1 MIEPSNTIQIN
12 HNLKK
17 LYLFSF
23 ILGIHTVRG
32 VFIPYFTDWGGLTFF
47 EIMILQSVFTGAI
60 FLLEIPSGAIAD
72 RIGRK
77 TAISLSALSVAIAA
91 IFYSTIPAFFMFAIA
106 EVIWGFGMALLSGSD
121 EAFVFNTLRYL
132 GREKEL
138 PKVMGRNQTMR
149 LIALTVSAPLGS
161 IIAEYIS
168 LQFTMT
174 CLSFIYFGGFLISLT
189 FKEPKLENEVK
200 SERYL
205 SILKDGFKQ
214 FRKVKVLRI
223 LCFDRLFIGVL
234 IYSLFWT
241 YQVYFEELSIPII
254 LFGFLTSGMNII
266 QAIFMNVLPHLEK
279 SIKSKLRFLILI
291 DIINSAAFL
300 FMGFTSNALLG
311 VLLVLIIVGFG
322 YPRFLLYMNGIN
334 KYIES
339 ENRATVLSTVNM
351 FGSIL
356 RAIFNPI
363 VGLLV
368 MWNISMFFV
377 FVGVGILIFT
387 IFSRVKNE
395 YL

>member
-1 MIEPSNTIQIN
+1 MS
-12 HNLKK
+12 K
-17 LYLFSF
+17 LLNALYIKRNIGKIYLFSF

-47 EIMILQSVFTGAI
+47 EIMLLQSIFTIAI

-72 RIGRK
+72 KIGRK
-77 TAISLSALSVAIAA
+77 TAISLSALSVAVAA

-106 EVIWGFGMALLSGSD
+106 EIIWGFGVALYSGTD
-121 EAFVFNTLRYL
+121 EAFIFNTLKIL

-138 PKVMGRNQTMR
+138 PKIMGREQTMR

-174 CLSFIYFGGFLISLT
+174 CLAFIYFGGFLISLT
-189 FKEPKLENEVK
+189 FKEPKLVNNNK

-205 SILKDGFKQ
+205 TILKDGFKQ

-241 YQVYFEELSIPII
+241 YQVYFEVLSIPI
-254 LFGFLTSGMNII
+254 LWFGFLTSLMNII
-266 QAIFMNVLPHLEK
+266 QAIFMNLLPRIESSVK
-279 SIKSKLRFLILI
+279 KKLIFLII
-291 DIINSAAFL
+291 VDIINGITFI
-300 FMGFTSNALLG
+300 FMGFTSNTFLG
-311 VLLVLIIVGFG
+311 VFLVLIIVGIG
-322 YPRFLLYMNGIN
+322 YPRYLLYMNGIN
-334 KYIES
+334 KFIES
-339 ENRATVLSTVNM
+339 ENRATVLSTINM
-351 FGSIL
+351 FASIL

-363 VGLLV
+363 VGILV
-368 MWNISMFFV
+368 MWNINVFF
-377 FVGVGILIFT
+377 FIIGIGILSFT
-387 IFSRVKNE
+387 LLTRVKNE

>member
-1 MIEPSNTIQIN
+1 MSDSLNVFNIKRNIN
-12 HNLKK
+12 KV
-17 LYLFSF
+17 YLFSF

-47 EIMILQSVFTGAI
+47 EIMVLQSIFTIAI

-72 RIGRK
+72 KIGRK

-106 EVIWGFGMALLSGSD
+106 EIIWGFGVALYSGTD
-121 EAFVFNTLRYL
+121 EAFVFNTLKIL

-138 PKVMGRNQTMR
+138 PKIMGREQTMR
-149 LIALTVSAPLGS
+149 LIALTLSAPLGS
-161 IIAEYIS
+161 VIATYVS

-174 CLSFIYFGGFLISLT
+174 CLAFIYFGGFLVSLT
-189 FKEPKLENEVK
+189 FKEPRIAYNNK

-205 SILKDGFKQ
+205 VILKDGFKQ
-214 FRKVKVLRI
+214 FRKIKILRI

-241 YQVYFEELSIPII
+241 YQVYFEELSIPI
-254 LFGFLTSGMNII
+254 LWFGFLTSLMNII
-266 QAIFMNVLPHLEK
+266 QAIFMNLLPRIESSVK
-279 SIKSKLRFLILI
+279 NKIIFLII
-291 DIINSAAFL
+291 VDIINGITFISI
-300 FMGFTSNALLG
+300 GFTSNTILG
-311 VLLVLIIVGFG
+311 VLFVLIIVGIG

-339 ENRATVLSTVNM
+339 ENRATVLSTINM
-351 FGSIL
+351 FANIL
-356 RAIFNPI
+356 RAILNPI
-363 VGLLV
+363 VGILV
-368 MWNISMFFV
+368 MWNINGFFLIM
-377 FVGVGILIFT
+377 GIGILIFT
-387 IFSRVKNE
+387 LFTRVKNE